1 MADPLSVTASAVGII
16 TAAIQSARSLVETIK
31 RFRDRDKTLRRLQ
44 EELRDLTNILD
55 ALAQV
60 NKSEMSMLALLEDPV
75 NRCSQVCRE
84 FEGSMKAFGAKSKT
98 GLRDWAK
105 LEFMRGDINEFIDTI
120 AGYKSTISVGL
131 GTITMQT
138 TKISQQVLEEY
149 NEMVQDT
156 AYSLEVQLQRIDE
169 KLARM
174 TMDTVEASEVGPDLN
189 DEKQVTK
196 QCLRICQDAK
206 SYIETLTNRGS
217 SLLQGT
223 SRGTDEDGTQKVFE
237 AQLLTRQA
245 LDKNRD
251 TFTDII
257 GQLGKRLEI
266 LLLTNGPNDD
276 NDRQRLKDDIS
287 ISMQCL
293 EVCKVATEVSRQKIY
308 KVGEVVAEENSDQ
321 VVVTTLADLFDVK
334 KASSTGNSAQLVG
347 SMTEDALCHL
357 TEKRY
362 SSRFGA
368 VTGTSHNTE
377 VTTTPS
383 RSPSSL
389 ETQKNK
395 HSSAPQASNDE
406 QASSL
411 GMRRSAPSPNEMRK
425 RATSGTTD

>member
-16 TAAIQSARSLVETIK
+16 TVAIQSARSLVETIK

-44 EELRDLTNILD
+44 DELKDLTNILD

-60 NKSEMSMLALLEDPV
+60 NKSETSMLSLLQDPV
-75 NRCSQVCRE
+75 TRCSQVCCE
-84 FEGSMKAFGAKSKT
+84 FEASMKAFGAKSKT
-98 GLRDWAK
+98 GIRDWAK

-156 AYSLEVQLQRIDE
+156 AYNLEVQLHRIDE
-169 KLARM
+169 KLARF
-174 TMDTVEASEVGPDLN
+174 TMDTAEASGVGPDLN
-189 DEKQVTK
+189 DEKEVTK
-196 QCLRICQDAK
+196 QCIRICQDAK

-217 SLLQGT
+217 SILQGA
-223 SRGTDEDGTQKVFE
+223 SRSTAEDDTQKVFE

-251 TFTDII
+251 TFTEII

-266 LLLTNGPNDD
+266 LLLSNGPKDT
-276 NDRQRLKDDIS
+276 NDRQRLQEDIN

-293 EVCKVATEVSRQKIY
+293 EVCKVASEVSRQKIY
-308 KVGEVVAEENSDQ
+308 KVGEVVAEDNSDQ

-368 VTGTSHNTE
+368 VAGASHNTE

-383 RSPSSL
+383 RSPSAF
-389 ETQKNK
+389 ENRTTK
-395 HSSAPQASNDE
+395 HSFAPQASNDE
-406 QASSL
+406 QPSSL
-411 GMRRSAPSPNEMRK
+411 GTRRSAPSPNEVRK